1 MLHSMYIEKCRRFQE
16 LSFKF
21 GKKLTIIAGQNAI
34 GKSSL
39 LGMIGHCSQLSKASC
54 KPLLKPSFR
63 TEFSEIFKFSEKYDL
78 PKEHVFTVN
87 YCDKSFADITDYRTV
102 RSYKNKDRGIR
113 FTPRRKNQDGTS
125 TSRKV
130 QFPTLYLGLSRLYPI
145 GETKDENLKNKK
157 PKFSKEDIEWITQ
170 YYKKILSMHA
180 DSIIG
185 TQEIEIS
192 GSEITKKTYGVVTEQ
207 YDHLV
212 NSAGQDNMSQILAS
226 VLSFKRLKT
235 AMGEEYPGGVLLIDE
250 IDAVLHPAAQINLVE
265 FLYEQAMEL
274 DLQIVA
280 TTHSLRL
287 LEYLLKRYEIERYN
301 KHATFYD
308 TEIIYLSLE
317 GSKVCQIEDL
327 TWPKI
332 ESNLLLLVAGMRDR
346 SVPAVPLF
354 SEDEIARWFLQ
365 HLLPE
370 YESKLKYI
378 EANLSC
384 SQLIN
389 LRSQDKKY
397 FRTVLIVLDGD
408 QFNNRAISPYNNIIT
423 LPEEGLSPEKV
434 FYDFL
439 DSLKPD
445 DEFWKRYRFKDVD
458 TAFNYQLFKEHPPSA
473 FNGENEVKK
482 LHKWFGT
489 FQDVFEE
496 LDLFG
501 YWREQNEQTVLEFR
515 KRFKEAFNSVA
526 RYHNVSKV

>member
-1 MLHSMYIEKCRRFQE
+1 MKST
-16 LSFKF
+16 
-21 GKKLTIIAGQNAI
+21 GIADEMRI
-34 GKSSL
+34 G
-39 LGMIGHCSQLSKASC
+39 
-54 KPLLKPSFR
+54 P
-63 TEFSEIFKFSEKYDL
+63 EF
-78 PKEHVFTVN
+78 
-87 YCDKSFADITDYRTV
+87 
-102 RSYKNKDRGIR
+102 
-113 FTPRRKNQDGTS
+113 
-125 TSRKV
+125 
-130 QFPTLYLGLSRLYPI
+130 
-145 GETKDENLKNKK
+145 
-157 PKFSKEDIEWITQ
+157 
-170 YYKKILSMHA
+170 
-180 DSIIG
+180 
-185 TQEIEIS
+185 
-192 GSEITKKTYGVVTEQ
+192 
-207 YDHLV
+207 
-212 NSAGQDNMSQILAS
+212 
-226 VLSFKRLKT
+226 
-235 AMGEEYPGGVLLIDE
+235 
-250 IDAVLHPAAQINLVE
+250 E